1 MDGYHASVPVHKR
14 SATMQI
20 TSRPMPLPDYGK
32 SPSSHAVTSEQV
44 NQARN
49 EALIKKDELQA
60 QSEEKAT
67 ARRTLAVSYTANQ
80 QDKAVVERYL
90 EASGQESD
98 SKSGPSTADM
108 YQAANRYQRQQNLS
122 DYMQFQQSPL
132 AQQMG
137 DMVGEDNRKGTQLD
151 IIA

>member
-1 MDGYHASVPVHKR
+1 
-14 SATMQI
+14 MQI
-20 TSRPMPLPDYGK
+20 TSQPMPLPDYSK
-32 SPSSHAVTSEQV
+32 YPSYPDVTPEQI
-44 NQARN
+44 NKARN
-49 EALIKKDELQA
+49 EALAKKDELQA

-67 ARRTLAVSYTANQ
+67 ARRTMAVSYTAHQ

-90 EASGQESD
+90 EASGQETD
-98 SKSGPSTADM
+98 SKSGPSTADV

-132 AQQMG
+132 ARQMG
-137 DMVGEDNRKGTQLD
+137 DMMGEDNRKGTQLD

>member
-1 MDGYHASVPVHKR
+1 
-14 SATMQI
+14 MQI

-32 SPSSHAVTSEQV
+32 YPSSPAVTPEQV
-44 NQARN
+44 SQARN

-98 SKSGPSTADM
+98 SKSGPSTAEL

>member
-1 MDGYHASVPVHKR
+1 
-14 SATMQI
+14 MQI
-20 TSRPMPLPDYGK
+20 TSQPMPLPDYGK
-32 SPSSHAVTSEQV
+32 YPSYPAVTPEQV

-49 EALIKKDELQA
+49 EALAKKDELQA

-67 ARRTLAVSYTANQ
+67 ARRTMAVSYTAHQ

-90 EASGQESD
+90 EASGQETD
-98 SKSGPSTADM
+98 SKSGPSTADV

-132 AQQMG
+132 ARQMG

>member
-1 MDGYHASVPVHKR
+1 
-14 SATMQI
+14 MQVNA
-20 TSRPMPLPDYGK
+20 RPMPLPDYGK
-32 SPSSHAVTSEQV
+32 YPSYPDVTPEQV

-49 EALIKKDELQA
+49 DALVKKDDLQA

-67 ARRTLAVSYTANQ
+67 ARRTMAVSYTANQ

-90 EASGQESD
+90 EASGQETD
-98 SKSGPSTADM
+98 SKSGPSTADV

-132 AQQMG
+132 ARQMG

>member
-32 SPSSHAVTSEQV
+32 YPSSPAVTPEQV
-44 NQARN
+44 SQARN
-49 EALIKKDELQA
+49 EALTKKDEVQA
-60 QSEEKAT
+60 QSEERAT
-67 ARRTLAVSYTANQ
+67 ARRTMAVSYTANQ

-108 YQAANRYQRQQNLS
+108 YQAANRYQLQQNLS

-137 DMVGEDNRKGTQLD
+137 DMVGEDKRKGTQLD

>member
-1 MDGYHASVPVHKR
+1 
-14 SATMQI
+14 MQI

-32 SPSSHAVTSEQV
+32 YPSSPAVTPEQV
-44 NQARN
+44 SQARN
-49 EALIKKDELQA
+49 EALTKKDELQA

-67 ARRTLAVSYTANQ
+67 ARRAMAVSYTANQ

-108 YQAANRYQRQQNLS
+108 YQAATRYQRQQNLS

>member
-1 MDGYHASVPVHKR
+1 
-14 SATMQI
+14 MQI
-20 TSRPMPLPDYGK
+20 TSQPMPLPDYGK
-32 SPSSHAVTSEQV
+32 YPSYPAVTPEQV

-49 EALIKKDELQA
+49 EALAKKDELQA

-67 ARRTLAVSYTANQ
+67 ARRTMAVSYTANQ

-90 EASGQESD
+90 EASGQETD
-98 SKSGPSTADM
+98 SKSGPSIAGV

>member
-1 MDGYHASVPVHKR
+1 
-14 SATMQI
+14 MQI

-32 SPSSHAVTSEQV
+32 YPSSPAVTPEQV
-44 NQARN
+44 SQARN
-49 EALIKKDELQA
+49 EALIKKDEVQA

-80 QDKAVVERYL
+80 QDKAVLERYL

-98 SKSGPSTADM
+98 SKSGPNTAEL
-108 YQAANRYQRQQNLS
+108 YQAANRNQRQQNLS

>member
-32 SPSSHAVTSEQV
+32 YPSSPAVTPEQV
-44 NQARN
+44 SQARN
-49 EALIKKDELQA
+49 EALTKKDELQA

-67 ARRTLAVSYTANQ
+67 ARRTMAVSYTANQ
-80 QDKAVVERYL
+80 QEKAVVERYL

-108 YQAANRYQRQQNLS
+108 YQAANRYQLQQNLS

>member
-1 MDGYHASVPVHKR
+1 
-14 SATMQI
+14 MQI
-20 TSRPMPLPDYGK
+20 TSRPMPQPDYGIY
-32 SPSSHAVTSEQV
+32 PSSPAVTPEQV
-44 NQARN
+44 SQARN
-49 EALIKKDELQA
+49 EALAKKDDLQA

-67 ARRTLAVSYTANQ
+67 ARRTLAASYTANQ
-80 QDKAVVERYL
+80 QEKAVVERYL

-98 SKSGPSTADM
+98 SKSGLNTADM

>member
-1 MDGYHASVPVHKR
+1 MDEYHASVPVHKR

-32 SPSSHAVTSEQV
+32 YPSSPAVTPEQV
-44 NQARN
+44 SQARN
-49 EALIKKDELQA
+49 EALTKKDEVQA
-60 QSEEKAT
+60 QSEERAT
-67 ARRTLAVSYTANQ
+67 ARRTMAVSYTANQ
-80 QDKAVVERYL
+80 QEKAVVERYL

-108 YQAANRYQRQQNLS
+108 YQAANRYQLQQNLS